1 MDQLSTEEKEAIE
14 AVFAEE
20 PQYWDPIMQ
29 SADACTAD
37 FMIQSRYGYTA
48 RFDGQ
53 KRLIIAALT
62 GEMEIE
68 QALSQLDTE
77 INQSL

>member
-1 MDQLSTEEKEAIE
+1 
-14 AVFAEE
+14 
-20 PQYWDPIMQ
+20 
-29 SADACTAD
+29 
-37 FMIQSRYGYTA
+37 MIQSRYGYTA
-48 RFDGQ
+48 RWDGQ

>member
-1 MDQLSTEEKEAIE
+1 
-14 AVFAEE
+14 
-20 PQYWDPIMQ
+20 
-29 SADACTAD
+29 
-37 FMIQSRYGYTA
+37 MIQSRYGYTA

-77 INQSL
+77 INQSLSISLFLTSSVQEWQPERRRSCHQENKKGA